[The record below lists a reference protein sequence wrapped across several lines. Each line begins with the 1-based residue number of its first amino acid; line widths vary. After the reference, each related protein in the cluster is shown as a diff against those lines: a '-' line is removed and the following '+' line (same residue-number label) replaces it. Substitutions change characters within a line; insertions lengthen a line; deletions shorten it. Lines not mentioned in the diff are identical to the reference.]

1 MLLTDRQIEAVYRQ
15 IRQRIDQ
22 VNADY
27 LQKVGEQIKAIGK
40 LNTSSM
46 NRLVQM
52 QIYGANV
59 QKIKRELSKALN
71 ISVQDVQD
79 LLKQEAEEEMADA
92 AFLAAERNQR
102 LVPLQQNNMLQQYI
116 QAIAAQTE
124 RRFLNYSNTTNL
136 DAIYQEVVSDA
147 IDAISRGV
155 TDYNAA
161 IRASMRRLGGD
172 GLRVTYESGITR
184 RLDTAIRMNILDG
197 TKQIAQ
203 EAQRMIGEQI
213 GADGVEL
220 SAHPYAALDHEP
232 AQGRQ
237 YSLAEYQ
244 KMQSG
249 QNFEDVDGKQYVGFR
264 RPIAEWN
271 CRHFASYIVLGV
283 SPRRY
288 TDEQLFQWRKAN
300 HRGCEIDGK
309 HYTIYQASQLMRKL
323 ETKIR
328 QQKDIANLAKTSGD
342 DVLRREA
349 QANIRNLKAKY
360 AEVASKASL
369 PERTDKMI
377 VESYA
382 ETKLETQVANR
393 AAQAVRMAREAI
405 KGGDYPLTIN
415 QDKQMRH
422 MTGKSVPGRSM
433 VTVSMEELQEIVNR
447 TAGNGRM
454 RTDGNGVW
462 DGKEIIDAGSVL
474 GYTINRENVIIYTS
488 RAKIHYS
495 RTGTHVVPYSGR

>member
-40 LNTSSM
+40 LNASSM

-79 LLKQEAEEEMADA
+79 LLKQAAEEEMADA

-155 TDYNAA
+155 TDYKAA

-220 SAHPYAALDHEP
+220 SAHPHAALDHEP

-288 TDEQLFQWRKAN
+288 TDEQLSQWRKAN

-328 QQKDIANLAKTSGD
+328 QQKDIANLAKISGD

-360 AEVASKASL
+360 AEVANKASL
-369 PERTDKMI
+369 QERTDKMI

-382 ETKLETQVANR
+382 ETK
-393 AAQAVRMAREAI
+393 
-405 KGGDYPLTIN
+405 
-415 QDKQMRH
+415 
-422 MTGKSVPGRSM
+422 
-433 VTVSMEELQEIVNR
+433 
-447 TAGNGRM
+447 
-454 RTDGNGVW
+454 
-462 DGKEIIDAGSVL
+462 
-474 GYTINRENVIIYTS
+474 
-488 RAKIHYS
+488 
-495 RTGTHVVPYSGR
+495 